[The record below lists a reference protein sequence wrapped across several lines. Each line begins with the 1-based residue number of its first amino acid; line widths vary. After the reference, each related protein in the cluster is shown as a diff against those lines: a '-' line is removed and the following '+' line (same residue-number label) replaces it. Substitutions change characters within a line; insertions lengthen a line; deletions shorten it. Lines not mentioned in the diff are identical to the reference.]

1 MVIFHSYV
9 CLPEGNSYQCL
20 LILSNDCWIL
30 LIDIPMNHT
39 MVNSWF
45 GLVLYNPLAMPHAL
59 FTNLSYASFP
69 ATIQV
74 YLPFRL
80 LKIRHACCQS
90 DRFWTFAARSNISK
104 HPGEFYQLRFNL
116 RAGMG
121 CLTVSG
127 YAGDVAFSALAALT
141 GTLAETE
148 LKHGFFQGC
157 LVKNKG
163 VILTIPF
170 WSETFWFWG
179 QSGVKH
185 LRVDNRDTSWIN
197 LNPQNSLVISWD
209 FVISRGI
216 FSLYMFILFN

>member
-104 HPGEFYQLRFNL
+104 HPGEFYQLRFDL

-141 GTLAETE
+141 GTLAGAEQRME
-148 LKHGFFQGC
+148 QRL
-157 LVKNKG
+157 N
-163 VILTIPF
+163 
-170 WSETFWFWG
+170 WSMAF
-179 QSGVKH
+179 
-185 LRVDNRDTSWIN
+185 
-197 LNPQNSLVISWD
+197 
-209 FVISRGI
+209 SRGV
-216 FSLYMFILFN
+216 